1 MGDIM
6 EYEFQAEFEADDDE
20 VVLSANSTTECV

>member
-6 EYEFQAEFEADDDE
+6 QYELAEFEADDDE